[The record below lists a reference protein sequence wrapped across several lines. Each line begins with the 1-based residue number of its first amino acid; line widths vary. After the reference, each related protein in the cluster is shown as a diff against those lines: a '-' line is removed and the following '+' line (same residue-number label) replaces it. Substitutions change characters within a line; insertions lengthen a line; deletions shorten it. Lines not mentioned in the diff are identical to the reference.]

1 MQRLLFSFQCA
12 FFSFD
17 MMNLVWVLNNE
28 KDSPTAAR

>member
-17 MMNLVWVLNNE
+17 MMNLVRVLNDG
-28 KDSPTAAR
+28 KDSHAAAR